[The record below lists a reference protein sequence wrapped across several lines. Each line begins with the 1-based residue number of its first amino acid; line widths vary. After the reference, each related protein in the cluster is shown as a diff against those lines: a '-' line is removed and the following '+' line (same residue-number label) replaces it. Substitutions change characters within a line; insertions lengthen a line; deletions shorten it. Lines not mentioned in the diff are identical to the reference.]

1 MIFVSSDSVLDLN
14 YYFLSLTLYK
24 ATHMYLFHINVQ
36 QIHFSVNVLKKNYI
50 ISIVH
55 KSSGF
60 HLREKNF
67 FKTLIY
73 MYNTEQVCKG
83 SAFLFVCKDP
93 AGLLEQS
100 NYGNHRLVNI
110 QNFRLVNM
118 QSIYPK
124 KAYLLV

>member
-1 MIFVSSDSVLDLN
+1 
-14 YYFLSLTLYK
+14 
-24 ATHMYLFHINVQ
+24 MYLFHINVQ
-36 QIHFSVNVLKKNYI
+36 QIHISVNVLKINYI

-60 HLREKNF
+60 HLRENNF

>member
-1 MIFVSSDSVLDLN
+1 
-14 YYFLSLTLYK
+14 
-24 ATHMYLFHINVQ
+24 MYLFHINVQ
-36 QIHFSVNVLKKNYI
+36 QIHISVNVLKKNYI

-60 HLREKNF
+60 HLRENNF

-100 NYGNHRLVNI
+100 NYGNHRLENI
-110 QNFRLVNM
+110 QNFRLVSM

>member
-1 MIFVSSDSVLDLN
+1 
-14 YYFLSLTLYK
+14 
-24 ATHMYLFHINVQ
+24 MYL
-36 QIHFSVNVLKKNYI
+36 KKI
-50 ISIVH
+50 ISFPL
-55 KSSGF
+55 GF
-60 HLREKNF
+60 HLRENNF

-73 MYNTEQVCKG
+73 MYNTDQVCKG